1 MLAQKAFARIQQIHK
16 DSKPL
21 KRGTNPEEINVRKSQ
36 LSFLT
41 LIFLFAIP
49 VAAQQSESR
58 VALNQSATASDTGGA
73 PAIEAALATQVLN
86 GAEDSPV
93 TNIKLVVKNVGGV
106 FYTYVT
112 GWATFYDSAG
122 VRCGEGLFKVDAL
135 AVGESAAT
143 DAPGLRLRCSPS
155 TWRIVATN
163 LLTRTGDVAKPGES
177 APSSEAERPAPTNFV
192 ITIDGE
198 EHPIQLNNP
207 IVLQMG
213 NRERKIVLRSAP

>member
-1 MLAQKAFARIQQIHK
+1 MEVILKNLLLA
-16 DSKPL
+16 
-21 KRGTNPEEINVRKSQ
+21 
-36 LSFLT
+36 
-41 LIFLFAIP
+41 LITICATCVI

-58 VALNQSATASDTGGA
+58 VALNQPATAADTRGT
-73 PAIEAALATQVLN
+73 PAIEATLLTHVLN
-86 GAEDSPV
+86 GADDSPV
-93 TNIKLVVKNVGGV
+93 TNIKLVVKNVSGV

-135 AVGESAAT
+135 AVSESAAT

-163 LLTRTGDVAKPGES
+163 LLTRAGDIAKPDES
-177 APSSEAERPAPTNFV
+177 APASEGERPAPMNFV
-192 ITIDGE
+192 ISIDGE

-207 IVLQMG
+207 IVLRTG
-213 NRERKIVLRSAP
+213 NRTSKIVLRSAP

>member
-1 MLAQKAFARIQQIHK
+1 
-16 DSKPL
+16 
-21 KRGTNPEEINVRKSQ
+21 VRKPQ
-36 LSFLT
+36 PFL
-41 LIFLFAIP
+41 LIVFLFVVIP
-49 VAAQQSESR
+49 AAAQQSESR
-58 VALNQSATASDTGGA
+58 VALNQPATAADTRGN
-73 PAIEAALATQVLN
+73 PAIEATLLTQVLN
-86 GAEDSPV
+86 GADDSPV

-122 VRCGEGLFKVDAL
+122 VRCGEGLFKADAL
-135 AVGESAAT
+135 AVSESAGT

-163 LLTRTGDVAKPGES
+163 LLTRAGDNAKPGES
-177 APSSEAERPAPTNFV
+177 APASEGERPAPTNFV
-192 ITIDGE
+192 ISIDGE

-213 NRERKIVLRSAP
+213 NRERRIVLRSAP

>member
-1 MLAQKAFARIQQIHK
+1 MKRLLLASTFIACALL
-16 DSKPL
+16 P
-21 KRGTNPEEINVRKSQ
+21 T
-36 LSFLT
+36 
-41 LIFLFAIP
+41 
-49 VAAQQSESR
+49 AAQQTESR
-58 VALNQSATASDTGGA
+58 VALNQPATAADTGGS
-73 PAIEAALATQVLN
+73 PAIEATLTTQVLN
-86 GAEDSPV
+86 GADDSPV

-106 FYTYVT
+106 FYTYIT

-135 AVGESAAT
+135 AVSESAAT

-163 LLTRTGDVAKPGES
+163 LLTRAGETAKPGGS
-177 APSSEAERPAPTNFV
+177 SSSEGERPGPTNFV
-192 ITIDGE
+192 ISIDGE

-213 NRERKIVLRSAP
+213 NRERRILLKQIP

>member
-1 MLAQKAFARIQQIHK
+1 M
-16 DSKPL
+16 
-21 KRGTNPEEINVRKSQ
+21 RKSQ
-36 LSFLT
+36 LSLLT
-41 LIFLFAIP
+41 LFFLLAVP

-58 VALNQSATASDTGGA
+58 VALNQPAIAGDTGGA
-73 PAIEAALATQVLN
+73 SAIEATLVTQVLN
-86 GAEDSPV
+86 GADDSPV

-112 GWATFYDSAG
+112 GWATFYDAAG

-163 LLTRTGDVAKPGES
+163 LLTRTGDAAKSGES
-177 APSSEAERPAPTNFV
+177 APPGEVEKPAPVNFV

>member
-1 MLAQKAFARIQQIHK
+1 MKRLALVAI
-16 DSKPL
+16 
-21 KRGTNPEEINVRKSQ
+21 
-36 LSFLT
+36 
-41 LIFLFAIP
+41 LICSFAIP
-49 VAAQQSESR
+49 VAAQESESR
-58 VALNQSATASDTGGA
+58 VALNQPATAVDTSGT
-73 PAIEAALATQVLN
+73 PAIEAILMTQVLN
-86 GAEDSPV
+86 GADDSPV

-106 FYTYVT
+106 FYTYIT

-135 AVGESAAT
+135 AVSESAAT

-163 LLTRTGDVAKPGES
+163 LLTRAGDTAKPGES
-177 APSSEAERPAPTNFV
+177 TSSSESERPGPTNFV
-192 ITIDGE
+192 ISIDGE

-213 NRERKIVLRSAP
+213 NRERRIVLKPIP

>member
-1 MLAQKAFARIQQIHK
+1 MKRLALLA
-16 DSKPL
+16 
-21 KRGTNPEEINVRKSQ
+21 V
-36 LSFLT
+36 
-41 LIFLFAIP
+41 LICSFAIGT
-49 VAAQQSESR
+49 AAQPSESR
-58 VALNQSATASDTGGA
+58 VALSQPATAADTSGT
-73 PAIEAALATQVLN
+73 PAVEAALMTQVLN
-86 GAEDSPV
+86 GADDSPV

-106 FYTYVT
+106 FYTYIT

-143 DAPGLRLRCSPS
+143 DTPGLRLRCSPS

-163 LLTRTGDVAKPGES
+163 LLTRAGDNAKPGES
-177 APSSEAERPAPTNFV
+177 TSSGEGERPAPTNFV
-192 ITIDGE
+192 ISIDGE

-213 NRERKIVLRSAP
+213 NRERRIVLRSAP

>member
-1 MLAQKAFARIQQIHK
+1 MEGILKNLLLA
-16 DSKPL
+16 
-21 KRGTNPEEINVRKSQ
+21 
-36 LSFLT
+36 
-41 LIFLFAIP
+41 LIIICATSVA
-49 VAAQQSESR
+49 VAAQQNESR
-58 VALNQSATASDTGGA
+58 VALNQPATAADTSGT
-73 PAIEAALATQVLN
+73 PAIEATLTTQVLN
-86 GAEDSPV
+86 GADDSPV

-106 FYTYVT
+106 FYTYLT

-163 LLTRTGDVAKPGES
+163 LLTRAGDIAKPGES
-177 APSSEAERPAPTNFV
+177 APTTESERPGPTNFV
-192 ITIDGE
+192 ISIDGQ

-213 NRERKIVLRSAP
+213 NRERRIVLRSIQ